1 MKKHN
6 KTVDLILYILSAEV
20 IGMSS
25 GLLAGSFEDFF
36 EKYREPP
43 LLPPSWLF
51 PVVWII
57 LYALMGIS
65 AHIVHYSHVNLDK
78 RRKLLAVYW
87 VQLIINFLWSII
99 YVRFELLLLAASDII
114 LLLILI
120 AIMIYCFGKASRTAA
135 YLNIPYLFWVAFATY
150 LNIATI
156 IVNL

>member
-78 RRKLLAVYW
+78 KRKLLAVYW
-87 VQLIINFLWSII
+87 TQL
-99 YVRFELLLLAASDII
+99 II

-120 AIMIYCFGKASRTAA
+120 AIMVYCFGKVNRTAA
-135 YLNIPYLFWVAFATY
+135 YLNIPYFFWVAFATY